1 MNAVEPP
8 VKANSPQRLF
18 FRGGQALPPGFK
30 RPSSL
35 YYYEFVLLRATHV
48 HYTLSPRLW
57 LFLCIFFFQELIN

>member
-1 MNAVEPP
+1 MQSNLQLRPTLH
-8 VKANSPQRLF
+8 NGF
-18 FRGGQALPPGFK
+18 FFGGGQALPPGFK